1 MCFLVKYYVKPMAL
15 EHTPPYLAATNAEV
29 EIRAAAAA
37 CLLSTARR
45 ALHEYGI
52 RKDAEMDPMIELLAE
67 SVGVWADQ
75 HGVDRGV
82 VSALTAQIDAEVF
95 VSGVPRRPRRA
106 VTRQ

>member
-1 MCFLVKYYVKPMAL
+1 
-15 EHTPPYLAATNAEV
+15 
-29 EIRAAAAA
+29 
-37 CLLSTARR
+37 
-45 ALHEYGI
+45 
-52 RKDAEMDPMIELLAE
+52 MIELLAE